1 MKFAPH
7 ASSLVLA
14 ALLLSPSALAEDG
27 PYKSW
32 QESSDDDVTVK
43 IEDSFKR
50 IERHDTRYDSRY
62 ESTTDTDVDLSYRT
76 SEDNDVTQ
84 SHSEDND
91 IDLRFRASEDNDVV
105 DSYNHDS
112 NYSEDN
118 DVTTS
123 WRQRLDIDSV
133 VATPTMDSRTDT
145 RQDAGHNGYTDA
157 YGSASGHEV
166 GVYGGETSVSAGNDE
181 QIFMGPAMVNTN
193 TNILPSND
201 LFIGGHNSGPIGQS
215 NTAAGRDLGD
225 KGVFAPIGNTSA
237 VVAGDV
243 GQASTAITEQSGDA
257 RNSAEEV
264 MSSRIGR

>member
-1 MKFAPH
+1 MKLIPH

-14 ALLLSPSALAEDG
+14 ALLTSGSALAEDG

-32 QESSDDDVTVK
+32 QQSSDDDVSVK

-50 IERHDTRYDSRY
+50 IERHDTRYDSR
-62 ESTTDTDVDLSYRT
+62 TDTDVDLSYRT
-76 SEDNDVTQ
+76 SEDNDVTKT
-84 SHSEDND
+84 HSEDND
-91 IDLRFRASEDNDVV
+91 FDLRFSASEDNDVV
-105 DSYNHDS
+105 DSYNTDLDYRH
-112 NYSEDN
+112 SEDN
-118 DVTTS
+118 DITKS
-123 WRQRLDIDSV
+123 WQQRIDVDSV
-133 VATPTMDSRTDT
+133 VATPTQTSTTDT
-145 RQDAGHNGYTDA
+145 RQHAGHTGLSEA
-157 YGSASGHEV
+157 YGVANGHDVQTV
-166 GVYGGETSVSAGNDE
+166 GGPTQVSAGNDE
-181 QIFMGPAMVNTN
+181 QLFYGPAMVNTN

-225 KGVFAPIGNTSA
+225 KGVFAPIGNTSS
-237 VVAGDV
+237 VVGGDV